1 MGEGCN
7 RAAVYNYRLDN
18 WTFYD
23 LPNVTSG
30 CLSTVSSAL
39 SYNDVMDS
47 SYQEMGGSYVSNED
61 DQDLHALFVAPE
73 ADAAG
78 LSASRIYGLD
88 LFTGG
93 RLVKPLESE
102 VSMPSFIERVGIDL
116 DEIGADLTHYNSLL
130 SIYPQR
136 SEERSVGKR
145 CVSTCR

>member
-1 MGEGCN
+1 
-7 RAAVYNYRLDN
+7 
-18 WTFYD
+18 
-23 LPNVTSG
+23 
-30 CLSTVSSAL
+30 
-39 SYNDVMDS
+39 MDS

-102 VSMPSFIERVGIDL
+102 VSMPSFIERV
-116 DEIGADLTHYNSLL
+116 
-130 SIYPQR
+130 R
-136 SEERSVGKR
+136 SEEHTSELQSLMRISYAVFCLTKK
-145 CVSTCR
+145 TPLNNKK

>member
-1 MGEGCN
+1 
-7 RAAVYNYRLDN
+7 
-18 WTFYD
+18 
-23 LPNVTSG
+23 
-30 CLSTVSSAL
+30 
-39 SYNDVMDS
+39 MDS

-102 VSMPSFIERVGIDL
+102 VSMPSFIERV
-116 DEIGADLTHYNSLL
+116 
-130 SIYPQR
+130 R
-136 SEERSVGKR
+136 SEEHKSELQSLMSNSYAVFCWKNKKIYIHI
-145 CVSTCR
+145 VSISITA

>member
-102 VSMPSFIERVGIDL
+102 VSMPSFIER
-116 DEIGADLTHYNSLL
+116 EIGRASCRERVCQYVEILGVAVSLKKK
-130 SIYPQR
+130 Q
-136 SEERSVGKR
+136 
-145 CVSTCR
+145 

>member
-1 MGEGCN
+1 MRFFYPSGDRVARFRSGGGFN
-7 RAAVYNYRLDN
+7 RGAVYNYRLAN
-18 WTFYD
+18 WAFYE
-23 LPNVTSG
+23 LPNVPSG

-61 DQDLHALFVAPE
+61 DQDLHALFVAPQ

-93 RLVKPLESE
+93 Q
-102 VSMPSFIERVGIDL
+102 
-116 DEIGADLTHYNSLL
+116 IGRAH
-130 SIYPQR
+130 
-136 SEERSVGKR
+136 V
-145 CVSTCR
+145 